1 MENNKF
7 KLSINVKTIILI
19 LLLLNVGYAY
29 KKIKQYDYIKET
41 GYIRERTVQDQIRKR
56 MMKSFGSVEEMDRLI
71 ADFAKQKED
80 AEKLASTI
88 REQDKQISKANN
100 DLKVA
105 RSESK
110 DEKDYLHKKIRDMA
124 DGFSKR
130 KDQYGNVGKI
140 KEVLRDA
147 KSKYETENARLEKRI
162 QDLEDM
168 LLNQSN
174 PELKKR

>member
-1 MENNKF
+1 MENNEF
-7 KLSINVKTIILI
+7 RLSIKVKTIILI
-19 LLLLNVGYAY
+19 LLFLNVGYAY
-29 KKIKQYDYIKET
+29 KKIKQYNQIKET

-56 MMKSFGSVEEMDRLI
+56 IMKSFGLVEEMDRLV

-80 AEKLASTI
+80 AEKSASTI

-105 RSESK
+105 KSK
-110 DEKDYLHKKIRDMA
+110 SKEEKDYLHKKIRDMA

-130 KDQYGNVGKI
+130 KDQYGQMSKLKDVV
-140 KEVLRDA
+140 KEA
-147 KSKYETENARLEKRI
+147 KSKFETEKARLEKRI
-162 QDLEDM
+162 QDLENM
-168 LLNQSN
+168 LLNQTT